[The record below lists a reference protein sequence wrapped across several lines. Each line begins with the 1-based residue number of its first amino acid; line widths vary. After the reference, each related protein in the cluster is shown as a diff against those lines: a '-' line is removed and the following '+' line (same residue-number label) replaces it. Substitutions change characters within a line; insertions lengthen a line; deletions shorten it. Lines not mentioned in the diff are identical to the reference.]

1 MKTMPYP
8 VRLPPHLLELADI
21 RRADTEQVDRSTALR
36 QLLYAGAIGYVLD
49 LLHAGRIS
57 LSRAGELLNCGTL
70 DVLQKAKERGI
81 VLGATATQYE
91 EAKRQLRP
99 KRTPS
104 GKRPS

>member
-21 RRADTEQVDRSTALR
+21 RADTEQVDRSTALR

-57 LSRAGELLNCGTL
+57 LSRAGELLIL
-70 DVLQKAKERGI
+70 RGCYASRDCRNSAG
-81 VLGATATQYE
+81 V
-91 EAKRQLRP
+91 RM
-99 KRTPS
+99 RTRWKGVSVRMSVSPVM
-104 GKRPS
+104 RD